1 MMLAQVTLLAPGAT
15 DRSPLAAGE
24 TVRGGRGVDGES
36 GAESARGGPRESARE
51 LSGDH
56 RHVALC
62 SRWWHGSKDNSREV
76 SGPL

>member
-15 DRSPLAAGE
+15 DRSPLAARG
-24 TVRGGRGVDGES
+24 RGGGDGSGGVAVLTERERP
-36 GAESARGGPRESARE
+36 ARESARE